1 MKTRQIIT
9 LILTIGALASCA
21 KFEQGG
27 GADDIR
33 ISYNVIRN
41 KPSAKSSVYP
51 IDVPFASYAWQ
62 LTAGKSW
69 DNEADRADAQVYI
82 NKAIIQHQGGRWY
95 DLSTDYYWPLNGS
108 LSFMSYSPASIPD
121 ANVSADKTDG
131 IKFVNWDVNANPTV
145 DLMIA
150 DIAKDKSANETNG
163 GFTGVPTIFRHK
175 LAMIAG
181 FRFNTFHDYANGHDG
196 SSGNSY
202 QNGDI
207 LFFIKSISIN
217 KLKQK
222 GNYTSGPLS
231 SAARLGK
238 WTLTADAT
246 ENKYTW
252 YRWYS
257 GYEKIQIRYSTTEG
271 ESIPANGL
279 GGRDY
284 LYVLPQ
290 EFDPLGSKTDTEV
303 PHITIEYTK
312 RTYSGA
318 SSFSDENITSSVALY
333 DVLAPMG
340 NEFQINKRITF
351 NVTINLDTKL
361 ITWAPDYD
369 EWTGDDYDISI

>member
-33 ISYNVIRN
+33 ISYNVISQ
-41 KPSAKSSVYP
+41 KQSVRSTDYP
-51 IDVPFASYAWQ
+51 TETPFVSYAWQ

-69 DNEADRADAQVYI
+69 NNEADRADAQVYI

-121 ANVSADKTDG
+121 ANVSVDNVNG
-131 IKFVNWDVNANPTV
+131 VKFKDWDVDANQDV
-145 DLMIA
+145 DLMVA
-150 DIAKDKSANETNG
+150 DAAMDKTANETLG
-163 GFTGVPTIFRHK
+163 AFTGVPTIFRHK

-246 ENKYTW
+246 EKYYTW
-252 YRWYS
+252 YS
-257 GYEKIQIRYSTTEG
+257 GSGDEEIRYSTTEG
-271 ESIPANGL
+271 ESIPATGL
-279 GGRDY
+279 GGREY

-312 RTYSGA
+312 RTYSA